1 MRTRLGDGAA
11 SACNQLLARLAS
23 GLGCGA
29 GCWLLCCPALPA
41 PSLPPVSCRFH
52 GRWKPPMLGLWRKWH
67 NALAQEDLFLTH
79 ACRTLQARCA
89 LS

>member
-1 MRTRLGDGAA
+1 
-11 SACNQLLARLAS
+11 
-23 GLGCGA
+23 
-29 GCWLLCCPALPA
+29 
-41 PSLPPVSCRFH
+41 
-52 GRWKPPMLGLWRKWH
+52 MLGLWRKWH